1 MQTNLETLF
10 VEELLKEK
18 ETAYQLNYYLAENP
32 EISGEEFKACA
43 KYVEICRQKGMEVE
57 ENFCGLPT
65 AFKATVVHQKNPI
78 AKMAILA
85 EYDALP
91 GLGHGCGHSAS
102 GSISLL
108 TALSLRHLGDY
119 LNADIDL
126 IGTPD
131 EEQKG
136 SKVDMVNQGVFKDYD
151 FAMMVHLNS
160 NQTTPTVKF
169 LALSGYKVK
178 FYGEP
183 SHAAASPWEGVSALN
198 GARLSL
204 TAFDLLRQV
213 VKPDTRISYKINK
226 GGEATNIISDYA
238 EIEVDIRS
246 GNAKDL
252 RALKEKIIN
261 CVKGA
266 ALATNTT
273 YEIISLGNDYR
284 DVLANTTGEDVI
296 RDVLSSL
303 DIPYKESSEASGSSD
318 IGNVSYECPAFHPM
332 LATSEKYF
340 PLHTKEMVDVIQS
353 EEIKEVI
360 DKGSKLIG
368 YTMIRLIANPD
379 LMKKMKEE
387 FKTNLSRS

>member
-1 MQTNLETLF
+1 MKKRLERLF
-10 VEELLKEK
+10 EEGLSKEK
-18 ETAYQLNYYLAENP
+18 ETAYQLNYYVADNP
-32 EISGEEFKACA
+32 ELSGEEFKACA
-43 KYVEICRQKGMEVE
+43 KYVEICKQKGMNVE

-65 AFKATVVHQKNPI
+65 AFKATVVQQKNPK

-108 TALSLRHLGDY
+108 TALSLRHLGDSF
-119 LNADIDL
+119 NVAIDL

-136 SKVDMVNQGVFKDYD
+136 MKVDMVNQGVFKEYD

-178 FYGEP
+178 FFGKT
-183 SHAAASPWEGVSALN
+183 SHAAASPWEGISALN
-198 GARLSL
+198 GARLAM
-204 TAFDLLRQV
+204 TALDLLRQV
-213 VKPDTRISYKINK
+213 VKPETRISYKINK
-226 GGEATNIISDYA
+226 GGEAANIIPDYA

-252 RALKEKIIN
+252 ALLKEKVQN

-273 YEIISLGNDYR
+273 YEIVSIGNDYR
-284 DVLANTTGEDVI
+284 DVLMNTTGEDII
-296 RDVLSSL
+296 REVLEDL
-303 DIPYKESSEASGSSD
+303 DIPYVESIEASGSSD

-332 LATSEKYF
+332 LATSESYF
-340 PLHTKEMVDVIQS
+340 PLHTKEMVDVVKS
-353 EEIKEVI
+353 EEIKDVI
-360 DKGSKLIG
+360 DQGARLIGHTMIKLIE
-368 YTMIRLIANPD
+368 NPN

-387 FKTNLSRS
+387 FVDNTK